1 MTIQQW
7 MWTGAGGF
15 LALAIVAG
23 LAEGRR
29 TKRRDLDD
37 HGWVPWRGIQATA
50 FFAVLIF
57 VVLAF
62 KL

>member
-7 MWTGAGGF
+7 MWTGAGAS
-15 LALAIVAG
+15 LVLAIIAG

-37 HGWVPWRGIQATA
+37 HGWMPWRGIQALC
-50 FFAVLIF
+50 FFAVLLF
-57 VVLAF
+57 AVLAF